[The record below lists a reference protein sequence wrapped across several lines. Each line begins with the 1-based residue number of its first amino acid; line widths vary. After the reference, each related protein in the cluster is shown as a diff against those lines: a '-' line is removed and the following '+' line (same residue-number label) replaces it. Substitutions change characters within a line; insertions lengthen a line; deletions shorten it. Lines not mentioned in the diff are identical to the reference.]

1 MTRPL
6 YTGRVMSRHY
16 RRLRPLS
23 PVRLPSP
30 RPLVVPALFLVSLLF
45 VLPLACSA
53 QPAGVTIDPALT
65 RGPAGA
71 PVTIVEFGDFQ
82 CPLCK
87 RTQPVLDQLLKEYRG
102 KVRLVFKNF
111 PLASHPGARPAAEAA
126 RCAAAR
132 GVFWEY
138 HDLLYLPGTDF
149 SREALIGY
157 AGRLALDREAF
168 AACLDA
174 RQFRDEIDADVREGR
189 ALGIPGTPTF
199 LINGKLLVG
208 AQPIEAFREAI
219 AEALQDVGRK

>member
-1 MTRPL
+1 MTRAG
-6 YTGRVMSRHY
+6 YTGRVMPSHY
-16 RRLRPLS
+16 RRFWPVAPAS
-23 PVRLPSP
+23 PAPFL
-30 RPLVVPALFLVSLLF
+30 VPALLMVPLLLILS
-45 VLPLACSA
+45 VACLAE
-53 QPAGVTIDPALT
+53 PAVITIDPALT

-111 PLASHPGARPAAEAA
+111 PLASHPGARPAAEGA

-199 LINGKLLVG
+199 LINGKPLVG

-219 AEALQDVGRK
+219 AEALQSGGK

>member
-1 MTRPL
+1 MP
-6 YTGRVMSRHY
+6 RHY
-16 RRLRPLS
+16 RRLWPVAPAS
-23 PVRLPSP
+23 PAPFLLPAL
-30 RPLVVPALFLVSLLF
+30 LVVPLLLVLT
-45 VLPLACSA
+45 VACLAE
-53 QPAGVTIDPALT
+53 PARVTIDPALT

-71 PVTIVEFGDFQ
+71 PVTIV
-82 CPLCK
+82 

-199 LINGKLLVG
+199 LINGKPLVG
-208 AQPIEAFREAI
+208 ALPIEAFREAI
-219 AEALQDVGRK
+219 AEALQSGGK